1 MINHTEI
8 KCYGFSYNEVEAIIH
23 QWDTSAEV
31 EYEGGV
37 VRARTVDENNGGIE
51 YTDFAE
57 ILVEI
62 HPELYVSTDAIA
74 MYLDFGYIYPRHG
87 AEVVVIEGIQE

>member
-1 MINHTEI
+1 MINHTDI

-23 QWDTSAEV
+23 QWNIAAEV

-37 VRARTVDENNGGIE
+37 VLARIVDEINGDIE

-62 HPELYVSTDAIA
+62 HPELYVSTDAITI
-74 MYLDFGYIYPRHG
+74 YLDFGYIYPRNG
-87 AEVVVIEGIQE
+87 AEVIVIEGIQE